1 MTIRQWKPSLFLSMP
16 HSCSYLPGH
25 TATTL
30 FVDPQQRV
38 DSNLLGKLARHGFR
52 RSGDFVYRPHC
63 QMCSACVP
71 VRVPVATF
79 KPNRSQKRTWQKNR
93 DLTMRRV
100 DAKYHQEHF
109 ELYVR
114 YQRARHPGGSMDEPD
129 PEKYVKFLLAQHV
142 HTHFYEMRLGHK
154 LLGVAVADV
163 FPDGLSAVYTFF
175 EPADSKRSLGIY
187 AVLLEIAEAKSLGL
201 PWLYLGYW
209 IEESPKMSYKHN
221 FRPLEVYKDGHW
233 VLSEA

>member
-1 MTIRQWKPSLFLSMP
+1 
-16 HSCSYLPGH
+16 
-25 TATTL
+25 
-30 FVDPQQRV
+30 V
-38 DSNLLGKLARHGFR
+38 
-52 RSGDFVYRPHC
+52 
-63 QMCSACVP
+63 
-71 VRVPVATF
+71 
-79 KPNRSQKRTWQKNR
+79 
-93 DLTMRRV
+93 RRV
-100 DAKYHQEHF
+100 DATYRQEHF

-114 YQRARHPGGSMDEPD
+114 YQRARHPGGGMDEPD
-129 PEKYVKFLLAQHV
+129 PEKYVKFLLARHV

-175 EPADSKRSLGIY
+175 EPADSKRSLGVY

-209 IEESPKMSYKHN
+209 IEESPKMSYKHT

-233 VLSEA
+233 VLSET